1 MLQLMTRKCWA
12 RLPEMASSS
21 CSDNPAVKHACLL
34 SVCPHLI
41 PYHHTRIVLAI
52 QRTSAI
58 RNSTSFLFLSII
70 HLFSYVRGFN
80 FCLVNA
86 RCDECLRVKFVISV
100 A

>member
-41 PYHHTRIVLAI
+41 PFHHTRIVLAI

-58 RNSTSFLFLSII
+58 RNSTSFFFFVDYSLILVCERFQFLSRERA
-70 HLFSYVRGFN
+70 L
-80 FCLVNA
+80 
-86 RCDECLRVKFVISV
+86 
-100 A
+100 

>member
-41 PYHHTRIVLAI
+41 PFHHTRIVLAI

-58 RNSTSFLFLSII
+58 RNSTSFFFVDYSLILVCERFQFLSRERA
-70 HLFSYVRGFN
+70 L
-80 FCLVNA
+80 
-86 RCDECLRVKFVISV
+86 
-100 A
+100 